1 MIGAS
6 VNQKMYA
13 LSEYNYQLPAELIA
27 QKPAGRRDDS
37 KLLVMDRV
45 TGGLRHHRFY
55 ELGDFLKPGDVLV
68 VNNTAVI
75 PGRLIGNKDSGGRV
89 EVLICDFNG
98 DGHPPAPKAKPVFK
112 CLIKSAKPPQ
122 SGGLLYFDEQLTARV
137 LERRNE
143 TYWVEFDAN
152 GDFEVV
158 LDRIGKVPLPPYIQ
172 RSAES
177 MAPCDDRAAY
187 QTVYATEKGAIAAPT
202 AGLHFTS
209 ELLAGLKTRGV
220 AIATITL
227 HVGYGTFRPVRTTDI
242 RLHQMHSERYS
253 ISTAAAQL
261 INTARAAGHR
271 VVAVG
276 TTCVRTLE
284 YAADTS
290 GKVAAGIG
298 DCDLFIYPGYRF
310 KAVDALITNFHLP
323 QSTLIM
329 LVAAFAGRRN
339 VLQAYQEAIRRRYR
353 FYSYGDAM
361 LIL

>member
-1 MIGAS
+1 
-6 VNQKMYA
+6 MYA
-13 LSEYNYQLPAELIA
+13 LTAYNYQLPPELIA
-27 QKPAGRRDDS
+27 QRPADRRDQS
-37 KLLVMDRV
+37 NLLVMDRQS
-45 TGGLRHHRFY
+45 GQLHHHRFRG
-55 ELGDFLKPGDVLV
+55 LGDFLRPGDVLV

-75 PGRLIGNKDSGGRV
+75 PGRLVGKKASGGRV
-89 EVLICDFNG
+89 EVLICNFDGNG
-98 DGHPPAPKAKPVFK
+98 DAPASKVNPVFE
-112 CLIKSAKPPQ
+112 CLIKAAKPPRP
-122 SGGLLYFDEQLTARV
+122 GGLLYFDEDLAARV
-137 LERRNE
+137 LERRDE
-143 TYWVEFDAN
+143 TYWVEFQAN
-152 GDFEVV
+152 GDFEAV
-158 LDRIGKVPLPPYIQ
+158 LNRIGKVPLPPYIQ
-172 RSAES
+172 RSVES
-177 MAPCDDRAAY
+177 KAPCDDRAAY

-202 AGLHFTS
+202 AGLHFTP
-209 ELLAGLKTRGV
+209 ELIADLKTRGV
-220 AIATITL
+220 GVAAITL
-227 HVGYGTFRPVRTTDI
+227 HVGYGTFRPVRTQDI

-284 YAADTS
+284 YAAGTS
-290 GKVAAGIG
+290 GKMAAGIG

-329 LVAAFAGRRN
+329 LVAAFAGREN

-361 LIL
+361 LII